1 VAPIEVLRFAD
12 GQSVETIS
20 HGRGRIV
27 WARDPLEL
35 SEGYTANAALYSY
48 ALKTAGIKPVFVA
61 LQPLSPG
68 VLAFPTVL
76 ADGVLYSFS
85 SESLNAEQVD
95 LHDNLTGAHIQFEL
109 PPQRG
114 AALLLRKSD
123 GAVLA
128 AYGPA
133 AAQAK

>member
-1 VAPIEVLRFAD
+1 
-12 GQSVETIS
+12 
-20 HGRGRIV
+20 
-27 WARDPLEL
+27 
-35 SEGYTANAALYSY
+35 
-48 ALKTAGIKPVFVA
+48 LKTAGIQPAFTA

-76 ADGVLYSFS
+76 TDAVLYSFS

-128 AYGPA
+128 AYGA
-133 AAQAK
+133 AHAQAK